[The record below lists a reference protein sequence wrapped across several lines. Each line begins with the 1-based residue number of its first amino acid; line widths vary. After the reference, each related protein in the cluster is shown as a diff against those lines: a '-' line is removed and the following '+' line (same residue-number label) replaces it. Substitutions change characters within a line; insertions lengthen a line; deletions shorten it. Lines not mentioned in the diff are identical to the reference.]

1 MYRLSTVDAWLVRA
15 KLCRRRRP
23 DLALLPLGLVLLC
36 VAPAVTSTGWETRLN
51 NGQPI
56 VIDPATNRAVIMD
69 GVGQG
74 RPLWDGVHRLHDGT
88 TITIRSGVAVPN
100 SSFGRQPSLPAPSS
114 DESAAPEGTSSP
126 PSAPHAPDD
135 LSLDGFTSGSPHEG
149 HCDHL
154 LLKTCGLN
162 RTCGD
167 ADACQLA
174 EQLRSM
180 QRQSPDP
187 RLGNTGWAE
196 GRCREALQD
205 DAVFPACSREPP
217 LQAVACSALVHHLC
231 ANTHRCQRSEL
242 CRDAS
247 ALLALEQSASERNA
261 PGELVLVRQ
270 RCIDMLAEQAFFP
283 PCR

>member
-1 MYRLSTVDAWLVRA
+1 MEVRLVRA
-15 KLCRRRRP
+15 KRCRRRSSFP
-23 DLALLPLGLVLLC
+23 ALVLFGLVLLC
-36 VAPAVTSTGWETRLN
+36 AATATISSGWETRLN

-56 VIDPATNRAVIMD
+56 VIDPTTNRAVIME

-100 SSFGRQPSLPAPSS
+100 SSLGRRSPLPSPSS
-114 DESAAPEGTSSP
+114 DETGVPEQTPATASASPAPS
-126 PSAPHAPDD
+126 HQ
-135 LSLDGFTSGSPHEG
+135 SLTGFTSGSPHQG

-154 LLKTCGLN
+154 LLKTCGLH
-162 RTCGD
+162 RTCED

-174 EQLRSM
+174 QQLRSM

-205 DAVFPACSREPP
+205 KAVFPACPREPP
-217 LQAVACSALVHHLC
+217 LQEVACSALVRHVC
-231 ANTHRCQRSEL
+231 ANAQRCQRSEL

-247 ALLALEQSASERNA
+247 ALLELQQSAFERNA
-261 PGELVLVRQ
+261 PSELILIRQ
-270 RCIDMLAEQAFFP
+270 RCVEMLAEQAFFP

>member
-1 MYRLSTVDAWLVRA
+1 
-15 KLCRRRRP
+15 
-23 DLALLPLGLVLLC
+23 
-36 VAPAVTSTGWETRLN
+36 LN

-56 VIDPATNRAVIMD
+56 VIDSATNRAVIMD

-74 RPLWDGVHRLHDGT
+74 RPLWDGVHRLQDGT
-88 TITIRSGVAVPN
+88 TITIRSGVAIPN
-100 SSFGRQPSLPAPSS
+100 ASLGRQPSLPAPSS
-114 DESAAPEGTSSP
+114 DESGVPEEAPSTPPASP
-126 PSAPHAPDD
+126 APDRR
-135 LSLDGFTSGSPHEG
+135 LLDGFTSGSPHEG

-154 LLKTCGLN
+154 LLKTCGLH